1 MTLNNFKQI
10 FLGKNRFWLKSR
22 YFAIGKWIALL
33 AMLYLA
39 IRFVDLPDVV
49 ANFTQIPLS
58 THISFFILILLSKFL
73 YAFRWH
79 LICVNSLG
87 FRNVSETFLIRTNL
101 LGEFAGIAMLSSLG
115 AEAVRVI
122 KLSARTGVPDR
133 SAVSV
138 AADRLIGLVSVG
150 LIAVALLPK
159 LGASI
164 AGPLPLPVNR
174 LLIVT
179 ALSVC
184 GFVLTLFL
192 LYKRNIQSSL
202 PQAIQQLNLKLS
214 FSIILVLI
222 SMLGHLLFAIGYYL
236 LFQKIHPI
244 PFLVAT
250 ALIFTAQLARVVPI
264 SLLGIGL
271 GEASIVAL
279 ASLVG
284 IRPEETIVVVVV
296 ALGALYFFAICGLLL
311 ELLYDGKV
319 FLNTVIGRM
328 RKGLKVSQ

>member
-1 MTLNNFKQI
+1 M
-10 FLGKNRFWLKSR
+10 
-22 YFAIGKWIALL
+22 ALSG
-33 AMLYLA
+33 MLYLA

-49 ANFTQIPLS
+49 ANFRQIPLT

-87 FRNVSETFLIRTNL
+87 LRNVSGTFLIRTNL

-122 KLSARTGVPDR
+122 KLSARTGVAAR

-150 LIAVALLPK
+150 LIAVVLLPK
-159 LGASI
+159 LSASI
-164 AGPLPLPVNR
+164 VGRLPWSANTLF
-174 LLIVT
+174 IVT

-184 GFVLTLFL
+184 GFMIALFL
-192 LYKRNIQSSL
+192 LYKRNIQFFL
-202 PQAIQQLNLKLS
+202 LQTIQQLNLKLS
-214 FSIILVLI
+214 FLIILLLSSVF
-222 SMLGHLLFAIGYYL
+222 GHLLFAIGYYL
-236 LFQKIHPI
+236 LFQEIHPV
-244 PFLVAT
+244 PFLVST

-271 GEASIVAL
+271 GEVSIIAL

-284 IRPEETIVVVVV
+284 IKPEETIVVVVV

-328 RKGLKVSQ
+328 RNGLKVSQ